1 MKSFLPTVGLL
12 LMSCA
17 CFAQTAQPSITTG
30 ATLPAGTTG
39 TAYSVTLAATGG
51 SGAGYSFG
59 ITVGTTGQPPD
70 GLSLSAGGTISGTP
84 TSYGIS
90 TFSVTVTDS
99 NGLIS
104 NPVTFS
110 LTVNPGPLTITTT
123 SPLPSGL
130 TETPYSQTLAAT
142 GGIPP
147 YSWALTAGGLPAGL
161 TLSAAGVVSGN
172 ASVAG
177 VASFTATVT
186 DSNASTASQTFS
198 VSINIAPLAIST
210 PTTLPAGLVSTPYSQ
225 TLATTG
231 GLPPYTWVLTSPP
244 STLPPG
250 ITLSSAGVL
259 SGTPTAA
266 GTFSPTIEVIDTAVL
281 EAASLTFSL
290 TTASTGVSIA
300 TPSILPSGSVTTPY
314 SQALAAAGGVS
325 PYTWSLTSGALPA
338 GLALSA
344 GGVISGTPTASG
356 NFNFTAQ
363 VQDTTA
369 LTASQ
374 AFTMT
379 VTAAGVLPRLGIL
392 SQLSAGAGWTT
403 TIWLINRSAAPVQT
417 NLVFHGDDGTPLQLP
432 LTVTQPTVTMQLESS
447 SLTTTT
453 ETIAPNTTLVVATQP
468 LASNV
473 EGWVDVLTNGA
484 LSGFAVYSNGS
495 EEASVPLQS
504 LIETSFSLYFD
515 NTNGASTGVAVANLA
530 GAPATI
536 TATVWDMN
544 GNLVTLQPV
553 AVPLTQNDAN
563 GNGHDSFMLPGRIA
577 ATANIRGII
586 QFQGNP
592 ATASVPAGQLTGLGL
607 RTEANNLFTSIPTI
621 VP

>member
-1 MKSFLPTVGLL
+1 MKSFLPTVSFL

-17 CFAQTAQPSITTG
+17 CFAQTSQPSITT
-30 ATLPAGTTG
+30 APTLPAGTTG
-39 TAYSVTLAATGG
+39 TVYSVTLGATGG
-51 SGAGYSFG
+51 SGSGYSFG
-59 ITVGTTGQPPD
+59 ITAGTSGQPPT
-70 GLSLSAGGTISGTP
+70 GLSLSAGGVISGTP
-84 TSYGIS
+84 TSFGTS
-90 TFSVTVTDS
+90 TFSVTVTDT

-104 NPVTFS
+104 NPVAFS
-110 LTVNPGPLTITTT
+110 LTINPGPLTITTT
-123 SPLPSGL
+123 SPFPSGL
-130 TETPYSQTLAAT
+130 TETPYSQTLAAV
-142 GGIPP
+142 GGVPP

-177 VASFTATVT
+177 VAAFTATVT
-186 DSNASTASQTFS
+186 DSNAGTWSQSFS
-198 VSINIAPLAIST
+198 LSILVAPLAIST

-225 TLATTG
+225 TLAVTG
-231 GLPPYTWVLTSPP
+231 GLPPYVWVLQSAA

-266 GTFSPTIEVIDTAVL
+266 GTFSPTIQVLDTAVL

-300 TPSILPSGSVTTPY
+300 TASILPSGSVTTPY
-314 SQALAAAGGVS
+314 SQALAAAGGVP

-338 GLALSA
+338 GLTLSNA
-344 GGVISGTPTASG
+344 GLISGTPTASG
-356 NFNFTAQ
+356 NFNVTAQ
-363 VQDTTA
+363 VQDATA
-369 LTASQ
+369 LTASRT
-374 AFTMT
+374 FSMT
-379 VTAAGVLPRLGIL
+379 VTAAGVLPRLGVI
-392 SQLSAGAGWTT
+392 SQLSAGAGWVT
-403 TIWLINRSAAPVQT
+403 TIWLINQSAAPVQT

-432 LTVTQPTVTMQLESS
+432 LTVTQPTVTTQLESS
-447 SLTTTT
+447 SLPT

-484 LSGFAVYSNGS
+484 LNGFAVYSNGS
-495 EEASVPLQS
+495 VEASVPLQS
-504 LIETSFSLYFD
+504 LIESSFSLYFD
-515 NTNGASTGVAVANLA
+515 NTNGASTGVAIANLA
-530 GAPATI
+530 GAPAAI
-536 TATVWDMN
+536 TATVWDRN

-592 ATASVPAGQLTGLGL
+592 GSQLVPPGQLTGLGL
-607 RTEANNLFTSIPTI
+607 RTDTNNLFTSIPTI